1 LKTTRRP
8 FVSQNKVNTLNI
20 TSHYIAMETVRPLQ
34 TAYKAAATGNRKE
47 MNGKKASFEAIAENG
62 ESWS

>member
-1 LKTTRRP
+1 
-8 FVSQNKVNTLNI
+8 
-20 TSHYIAMETVRPLQ
+20 METVRPLQ